1 MPEQT
6 PRIAIIGAGIGGLTA
21 AACLRRIGID
31 VRIYEQARGFTRLG
45 AGIQQAPNAVRVLY
59 ALGLEAQLLARA
71 FQPESND
78 SRDYDTG
85 ELTNSLPLGR
95 SILERHD
102 VPYFLMHRGDLH
114 AMLADIV
121 PAEVVH
127 LSHRLVG
134 LDHGPTGT
142 VRMQFTNGEA
152 AEADAVIGADGVH
165 SVVREIMLGRE
176 QPRYTGRVAYRTV
189 IPTGRLNG
197 APVEP
202 CVKWWG
208 PDRHIVSY
216 FVNPRRDE
224 LYFVTSTPEPEPSVE
239 SWSAKGDLA
248 TLRAAYDTFHPQV
261 RAILA
266 ACPDVHKWA
275 LVERDPLPRWVEGN
289 VALLGDACH
298 SMTPYMAQGAATSIE
313 DAAVLSRCLDGVGRD
328 GLPAALRRYEATRR
342 PRTSRI
348 QQTSALNTWLREP
361 HDADWVYGYDAWTV
375 PLAD

>member
-1 MPEQT
+1 MSRREDLPGSAPASSRPRT
-6 PRIAIIGAGIGGLTA
+6 PS
-21 AACLRRIGID
+21 ACCTPSGWKHN
-31 VRIYEQARGFTRLG
+31 FW
-45 AGIQQAPNAVRVLY
+45 PW
-59 ALGLEAQLLARA
+59 A

-197 APVEP
+197 AP
-202 CVKWWG
+202 G
-208 PDRHIVSY
+208 R
-216 FVNPRRDE
+216 
-224 LYFVTSTPEPEPSVE
+224 
-239 SWSAKGDLA
+239 
-248 TLRAAYDTFHPQV
+248 TLRQMVGTGSPHRQLFRQP
-261 RAILA
+261 
-266 ACPDVHKWA
+266 
-275 LVERDPLPRWVEGN
+275 
-289 VALLGDACH
+289 
-298 SMTPYMAQGAATSIE
+298 AT
-313 DAAVLSRCLDGVGRD
+313 
-328 GLPAALRRYEATRR
+328 
-342 PRTSRI
+342 
-348 QQTSALNTWLREP
+348 
-361 HDADWVYGYDAWTV
+361 
-375 PLAD
+375 